1 MSNAPNYRLLLPQET
16 AAAERVLK
24 AAFEPLVR
32 QLGRTH
38 DPETYR
44 QLPDAVADARVYG
57 ALIDGNIVGVAVV
70 NRSQSGWKIDELAV
84 APERHGNS
92 LGSQLLQ
99 FVEAEARTAGA
110 PALSLHTPLIMDR
123 LVSFYQR
130 HGFRESHR
138 ALPEHG
144 LDNHLRVHM
153 NKSL

>member
-1 MSNAPNYRLLLPQET
+1 MSNTPSYRLLRPQET
-16 AAAERVLK
+16 AAAELVLK

-57 ALIDGNIVGVAVV
+57 ALIDESVVGVAIVSH
-70 NRSQSGWKIDELAV
+70 SQAGWKVDELAV
-84 APERHGNS
+84 APEQHGNS
-92 LGSQLLQ
+92 LGSQLLR
-99 FVEAEARTAGA
+99 FVETEARTAGA
-110 PALSLHTPLIMDR
+110 STLSLHTPLMMEH
-123 LVSFYQR
+123 LVRFYER
-130 HGFRESHR
+130 RGFRESHR

-144 LDNHLRVHM
+144 LDKHLRVHM

>member
-1 MSNAPNYRLLLPQET
+1 MSSAPNYRLLLPQET

-57 ALIDGNIVGVAVV
+57 ALIDGSIVGVAVV

-84 APERHGNS
+84 APERHGKS

-99 FVEAEARTAGA
+99 FVEAEARTAAA

>member
-1 MSNAPNYRLLLPQET
+1 MNSTASCRLLRPQET
-16 AAAERVLK
+16 AAAERLLK
-24 AAFEPLVR
+24 AAFEPLVH

-44 QLPDAVADARVYG
+44 QLPDAVEDARVYG
-57 ALIDGNIVGVAVV
+57 ALIDGSIVGVAVIS
-70 NRSQSGWKIDELAV
+70 RSQAGWKIDELAV
-84 APERHGNS
+84 APERHGNN
-92 LGSQLLQ
+92 LGSRLLQ
-99 FVEAEARTAGA
+99 FVEAEARAAGA

-144 LDNHLRVHM
+144 LDSHLRVHM

>member
-44 QLPDAVADARVYG
+44 QLPDAVADTRVYG
-57 ALIDGNIVGVAVV
+57 ALIDGSIVGVAVV
-70 NRSQSGWKIDELAV
+70 NRSQAGWKIDELAV
-84 APERHGNS
+84 APEQHGKS

>member
-1 MSNAPNYRLLLPQET
+1 MSSAPNYRLLLPQET

-57 ALIDGNIVGVAVV
+57 ALIDGSIVGVAVV

-84 APERHGNS
+84 APEWHGKS

-99 FVEAEARTAGA
+99 FVEAEAHTAGA